1 MVEMVMS
8 TAGSEQHGQL
18 HRGDEVGE
26 AGVREVG
33 AYAALLDG
41 GEDDVN
47 SMIRARWSTS
57 AGR

>member
-1 MVEMVMS
+1 MVEKVMS
-8 TAGSEQHGQL
+8 TAGTEQHGQL
-18 HRGDEVGE
+18 QRGDEVGE

-33 AYAALLDG
+33 AYTVLLDG

-57 AGR
+57 SGR